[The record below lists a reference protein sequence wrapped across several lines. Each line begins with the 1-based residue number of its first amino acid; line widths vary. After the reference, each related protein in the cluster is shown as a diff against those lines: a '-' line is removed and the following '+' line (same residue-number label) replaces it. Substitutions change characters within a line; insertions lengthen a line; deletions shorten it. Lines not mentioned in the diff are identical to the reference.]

1 MSTATTTSGER
12 ARCFANLWDWISQC
26 WLFAAAAEA
35 HVSSK
40 KDLENVL
47 RLCTQKRNIEN
58 GSSSPSRVVYCI
70 CEEDETEREK
80 PFFFFTYSSFM
91 LSQSWQPC
99 ASATVWKMLR
109 VSYICCEG
117 MWPNFDTMCWWFE
130 TYKEETPRL
139 LLDIVH
145 LSRTPQKATDVKMP
159 ESRESRVWDSIEAA
173 RKADHVLLIVLL
185 KWGQDSRNKSSRT

>member
-1 MSTATTTSGER
+1 MSTALLLVEKEQDVSLTSGIGSHSVDFLQQLLKHTLALRKTWKTSWGYVPKKEILR
-12 ARCFANLWDWISQC
+12 ME
-26 WLFAAAAEA
+26 AA
-35 HVSSK
+35 
-40 KDLENVL
+40 
-47 RLCTQKRNIEN
+47 
-58 GSSSPSRVVYCI
+58 SSPSRVYCI

-99 ASATVWKMLR
+99 AVWKMLR